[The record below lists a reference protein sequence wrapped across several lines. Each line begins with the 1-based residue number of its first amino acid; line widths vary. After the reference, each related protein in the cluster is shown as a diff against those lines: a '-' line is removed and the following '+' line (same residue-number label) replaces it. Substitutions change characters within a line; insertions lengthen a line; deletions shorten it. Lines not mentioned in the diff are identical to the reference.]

1 MEARGRIP
9 AIMKSQL
16 GTRIPELDGIRA
28 IAIWMVLLL
37 HILVFS
43 NHPALLFLPR
53 PVLEIIGHGWLGV
66 DLFFLLSGF
75 LITGILLD
83 TKERPSYFKNF
94 YIRRFLRIMPL
105 YFAVVIV
112 WSLAYRGY
120 GRYFALSSIFGAN
133 LSPLFH
139 IHAPHGP
146 DVLWSLAVE
155 EHFYLLWP
163 AIVFLLSR
171 RKVLGLCGILF
182 IGSAILRTIFAAK
195 GMNPALIYQLTWFRL
210 DGLAAGGAMAIWA
223 RSDPFSRKNTQILVG
238 ILMAAFCVISVAG
251 LPFHIFGRATPAA
264 VGFRYTQAYLFFGSF
279 FLLTLVYRDAKWT
292 GFLRNPFLQLSGALS
307 YCLYLVHFSVGDLFQ
322 FLYKHQQSLNLG
334 PDALVLTRGA
344 FMIVG
349 SFAIAL
355 FTRKYLEAPML
366 ALKDKFAAQKPAAD
380 PHPLP
385 PLNAEPAT
393 APGD

>member
-1 MEARGRIP
+1 
-9 AIMKSQL
+9 MKSQW
-16 GTRIPELDGIRA
+16 GSRIPELDGIRA

-43 NHPALLFLPR
+43 SRPSLLFLPR
-53 PVLEIIGHGWLGV
+53 AVREIIGHGWLGV

-83 TKERPSYFKNF
+83 TKEQPSYFKNF

-120 GRYFALSSIFGAN
+120 GRYFALSSVFGAN

-163 AIVFLLSR
+163 AIVFLLNR
-171 RKVLGLCGILF
+171 RKVLALCGILF
-182 IGSAILRTIFAAK
+182 IGCPILRAIFAAK
-195 GMNPALIYQLTWFRL
+195 GMNPDLIYQLTWFRL
-210 DGLAAGGAMAIWA
+210 DGLSAGAAMAIWA
-223 RSDPFSRKNTQILVG
+223 RSDLFSRRNTQILVV
-238 ILMAAFCVISVAG
+238 ILMTALCIISVGG

-279 FLLTLVYRDAKWT
+279 FLLTLVYRDANWT
-292 GFLRNPFLQLSGALS
+292 AFLRNPFMQLSGALS

-322 FLYKHQQSLNLG
+322 FLYTHQHSFSLG
-334 PDALVLTRGA
+334 TDAVVLTRGA
-344 FMIVG
+344 FMILG

-355 FTRKYLEAPML
+355 LSRKYLEAPML
-366 ALKDKFAAQKPAAD
+366 ALKDRFAAQKPVGENQLR
-380 PHPLP
+380 PT
-385 PLNAEPAT
+385 LNTEPVN
-393 APGD
+393 APGV